1 MIKVENEQAIDLHK
15 FYVGEELK
23 KLEEEILIAKS

>member
-15 FYVGEELK
+15 FYVG
-23 KLEEEILIAKS
+23 